1 MTTPAGPKYE
11 RRSEGRVRLSTG
23 RACRFVAPPDLRC
36 RPGTIYDVSPSGIG
50 LVLLEPLPIG
60 TVLVVR
66 PGGLARPDDVVRM
79 RVRHVTER
87 DEGGWLVGCSP
98 AREISPAE
106 LRPLLEA
113 LTLLRRPARPA
124 G

>member
-1 MTTPAGPKYE
+1 MTPAPGPKYE

-23 RACRFVAPPDLRC
+23 RACRLVVPPDLRC
-36 RPGTIYDVSPSGIG
+36 RPATIFDVSPSGVG
-50 LVLLEPLPIG
+50 LVLLEPLPVG
-60 TVLVVR
+60 AVLVVR
-66 PGGLARPDDVVRM
+66 PGGLTRPDDVVRM
-79 RVRHVTER
+79 RVRHVTPL
-87 DEGGWLVGCSP
+87 DEGQWLVGCSP

-113 LTLLRRPARPA
+113 LTVLRHPARPA